1 MVVVG
6 DVEVCVVIVF
16 LVLVDRVC
24 LVGGVSL
31 MVLVEDIGI
40 LFFIIDFVVVLG
52 VNVVVGVLVVVV
64 VVFLVVVVGFVVVF
78 GWSLL

>member
-31 MVLVEDIGI
+31 IVLVEDLGI

-64 VVFLVVVVGFVVVF
+64 VFLVVVVGFVVVF

>member
-1 MVVVG
+1 MIVVG

-64 VVFLVVVVGFVVVF
+64 FLVVVVGFVVVF

>member
-31 MVLVEDIGI
+31 IVLVEDLGI
-40 LFFIIDFVVVLG
+40 LFFIINFVVVLG
-52 VNVVVGVLVVVV
+52 VNVVVGVLVVV